1 MKLSN
6 FVKIIT
12 MVLTNKK
19 EVLKE
24 IIEKADEKLMSLM
37 IALANEYNDSEQEYS
52 EQEIA
57 FFEKRRQA
65 FFDGNKEGSAIEEVN
80 EKIRRNYKNGL

>member
-1 MKLSN
+1 M
-6 FVKIIT
+6 T
-12 MVLTNKK
+12 MVLTDKK

-24 IIEKADEKLMSLM
+24 IIENADEKLMSLM
-37 IALANEYNDSEQEYS
+37 IALANEYNYTEQEYS
-52 EQEIA
+52 QDELA

-65 FFDGNKEGSAIEEVN
+65 FFDSNKKGSTVEEVN

>member
-1 MKLSN
+1 
-6 FVKIIT
+6 
-12 MVLTNKK
+12 MVLTDKK

-24 IIEKADEKLMSLM
+24 IIENADEKLMSLM
-37 IALANEYNDSEQEYS
+37 IALANEYNYTEQEYS
-52 EQEIA
+52 QDELA

-65 FFDGNKEGSAIEEVN
+65 FFDSNKKGSTVEEVN

>member
-1 MKLSN
+1 
-6 FVKIIT
+6 
-12 MVLTNKK
+12 MVLTDKK

-24 IIEKADEKLMSLM
+24 IIENADEKLMSLM
-37 IALANEYNDSEQEYS
+37 IALANEYNYTEQEYS
-52 EQEIA
+52 QDELA

-65 FFDGNKEGSAIEEVN
+65 IFDSNKKGSTVEEVN

>member
-1 MKLSN
+1 M
-6 FVKIIT
+6 I
-12 MVLTNKK
+12 LTDKK

-24 IIEKADEKLMSLM
+24 IIENVDEKLMSLM
-37 IALANEYNDSEQEYS
+37 IALGNEYNDIEQEYS

-65 FFDGNKEGSAIEEVN
+65 FFDSNKKGSTVEEVN

>member
-1 MKLSN
+1 M
-6 FVKIIT
+6 T
-12 MVLTNKK
+12 MVLTDKK

-24 IIEKADEKLMSLM
+24 IIENADEKLMSLM
-37 IALANEYNDSEQEYS
+37 IALANEYNYTEQEYTRD
-52 EQEIA
+52 EII

-65 FFDGNKEGSAIEEVN
+65 FFDSNKKGSTVEEVN

>member
-1 MKLSN
+1 
-6 FVKIIT
+6 
-12 MVLTNKK
+12 MVLTDKK

-24 IIEKADEKLMSLM
+24 IIENADEKLMSLM
-37 IALANEYNDSEQEYS
+37 IALANEYNYTEQEYTRD
-52 EQEIA
+52 EII

-65 FFDGNKEGSAIEEVN
+65 FFDSNKKGSTVEEVN

>member
-1 MKLSN
+1 
-6 FVKIIT
+6 
-12 MVLTNKK
+12 MVLTDKK

-24 IIEKADEKLMSLM
+24 IIENADEKLMSLM
-37 IALANEYNDSEQEYS
+37 IALANEYNDTEQEYS

-65 FFDGNKEGSAIEEVN
+65 FFDSNKKGSTVEEVN
-80 EKIRRNYKNGL
+80 EKIRRNYKSGL

>member
-1 MKLSN
+1 M
-6 FVKIIT
+6 
-12 MVLTNKK
+12 MVLTDKK
-19 EVLKE
+19 EVLRE
-24 IIEKADEKLMSLM
+24 IIENADEKLMGLM
-37 IALANEYNDSEQEYS
+37 IALANEYNDTQLEYS

-65 FFDGNKEGSAIEEVN
+65 FFESNKKGSTVEEVN

>member
-1 MKLSN
+1 
-6 FVKIIT
+6 
-12 MVLTNKK
+12 MVLTDKK

-24 IIEKADEKLMSLM
+24 IIENADEKLMSLM
-37 IALANEYNDSEQEYS
+37 IALANEYNYTEQEYS
-52 EQEIA
+52 QDEIA

-65 FFDGNKEGSAIEEVN
+65 FFDSNKKGSTVEEVN

>member
-1 MKLSN
+1 M
-6 FVKIIT
+6 I
-12 MVLTNKK
+12 LTDKK

-24 IIEKADEKLMSLM
+24 IIENADEKLMSLM
-37 IALANEYNDSEQEYS
+37 IALTNEYNETEQEYS

-65 FFDGNKEGSAIEEVN
+65 FFDSNKKGLTVEEVN
-80 EKIRRNYKNGL
+80 EKIRRNYKNEL

>member
-1 MKLSN
+1 M
-6 FVKIIT
+6 T
-12 MVLTNKK
+12 MVLTDKK

-24 IIEKADEKLMSLM
+24 IIENADEKLMSLM
-37 IALANEYNDSEQEYS
+37 IALANEYNYTEQEYS
-52 EQEIA
+52 QDELA

-65 FFDGNKEGSAIEEVN
+65 FFDSNKKGSTVEELN